1 MKWIVFEVLSVGIFN
16 ELCSDAQRHGSTGGD
31 LPIDLPFAPPKVK
44 LVGRESTY
52 ECVYYIYTH
61 ISYNMYDGCL
71 YICTYIQTFVCVYI
85 YRHRHMRALMQNCNC
100 KSRHVLEG

>member
-52 ECVYYIYTH
+52 ECVY
-61 ISYNMYDGCL
+61 
-71 YICTYIQTFVCVYI
+71 
-85 YRHRHMRALMQNCNC
+85 
-100 KSRHVLEG
+100 

>member
-52 ECVYYIYTH
+52 ECVYYIYIH
-61 ISYNMYDGCL
+61 IYH
-71 YICTYIQTFVCVYI
+71 ITCTMDVYTYVHT
-85 YRHRHMRALMQNCNC
+85 YRHLYACIYIGIDTCVH
-100 KSRHVLEG
+100 